1 MCYVFNFLTLSS
13 NVSLLFVSR
22 KDKDKE
28 KKKTIKVYCLRSH
41 VMINYLKSTKR
52 ITAIH
57 ERTRNRS
64 QNSHMNFEGVLK
76 KKQFHIF
83 VWLDIKVSM
92 QLWTLHTHST
102 TSPQPLLSCAALL
115 VTFMFWYFYSISLK
129 FIPSIL
135 RDF

>member
-76 KKQFHIF
+76 KNNF
-83 VWLDIKVSM
+83 
-92 QLWTLHTHST
+92 T
-102 TSPQPLLSCAALL
+102 
-115 VTFMFWYFYSISLK
+115 YSSGWI
-129 FIPSIL
+129 
-135 RDF
+135 